1 MPSGRID
8 EASIKTQLP
17 LATPPH
23 TRTTTFR
30 FDQDFDHRPYK
41 HPATGHEADTRTY
54 ELGMPAP
61 EIKKSD
67 EATRRYLADTRRDE
81 VAKMVICEGI
91 QREVVALDS
100 RAKYWGER
108 AAHYQTWGDRRR
120 QRLHARTALNLQEV
134 FDKSATARDA
144 QFELEINILLCL
156 TRLRK
161 LCQRQ
166 LRMAPTRVEYIYN
179 GNTSNRGER
188 FVLLDP
194 EVDSATS
201 VQNYMDTRMAGSSL
215 FANEL

>member
-1 MPSGRID
+1 
-8 EASIKTQLP
+8 
-17 LATPPH
+17 
-23 TRTTTFR
+23 
-30 FDQDFDHRPYK
+30 
-41 HPATGHEADTRTY
+41 
-54 ELGMPAP
+54 MPAP
-61 EIKKSD
+61 EMKRSE
-67 EATRRYLADTRRDE
+67 EATRRYLADTRRKE
-81 VAKMVICEGI
+81 VEKMVICEGT

-100 RAKYWGER
+100 KAKYWGER
-108 AAHYQTWGDRRR
+108 AAHYQAWGDRRR

-134 FDKSATARDA
+134 FDKSAADRDEVL
-144 QFELEINILLCL
+144 ELEINVLLSL

-161 LCQRQ
+161 LIQRK
-166 LRMAPTRVEYIYN
+166 LRLAPTRVEYIYD